1 MRKLFLSFV
10 LVGRGAFRPVKWN
23 HEGRDRMVPEPSV
36 GRARS
41 YVVAFLQRRSKLHSG
56 RNYCWDRVHE
66 KSVFQV
72 VSNCFRCKYDQ
83 SDSVQ
88 LKWRTQWN

>member
-41 YVVAFLQRRSKLHSG
+41 
-56 RNYCWDRVHE
+56 
-66 KSVFQV
+66 
-72 VSNCFRCKYDQ
+72 
-83 SDSVQ
+83 
-88 LKWRTQWN
+88 